1 MKIEGIKRAMV
12 EIEGVSPL
20 LMHNGQL
27 ANPMNPIVRQMK
39 EITSKH
45 KSKKTNADEIE
56 LMRLEFMGGLYLAED
71 IGPFI
76 PCECLEGCIRDAAK
90 INSKGK
96 QVTAGLQVDPDR
108 VRLVYDGPRT
118 AEDLYEDKNFVDVR
132 PIKLQKSTTVMRTR
146 PRFNKWSASFE
157 VMAIEEMLNIQDIR
171 KFLEKAGMFKG
182 LMDYRPKFG
191 RFVVRDFVEV

>member
-1 MKIEGIKRAMV
+1 MKIEGIKRATV
-12 EIEGVSPL
+12 GIEGVSPL

-27 ANPMNPIVRQMK
+27 ANPMNPIARQMK

-45 KSKKTNADEIE
+45 KSKRTDADDIE
-56 LMRLEFMGGLYLAED
+56 LMRLEFMGGLYISD
-71 IGPFI
+71 DTGPFI

-96 QVTAGLQVDPDR
+96 QVTAGLQVDPGR
-108 VRLVYDGPRT
+108 IQLVYDGPRT
-118 AEDLYEDKNFVDVR
+118 AKELYEDKNFVDVR
-132 PIKLQKSTTVMRTR
+132 PIKLQKSNTVMRTR
-146 PRFNKWSASFE
+146 PRFNHWSASFE
-157 VMAIEEMLNIQDIR
+157 VLAIDEVLNIEDIK

-191 RFVVRDFVEV
+191 RFILTEFAVA

>member
-1 MKIEGIKRAMV
+1 MKIDGIKRAMV

-27 ANPMNPIVRQMK
+27 ANPMNPIVKRMK

-45 KSKKTNADEIE
+45 SSKKTNTDEIE
-56 LMRLEFMGGLYLAED
+56 LMRLEFMGGLYIAEET
-71 IGPFI
+71 GPFI
-76 PCECLEGCIRDAAK
+76 PCECIEGCIRDAAK

-108 VRLVYDGPRT
+108 IRLDYDGPRT
-118 AEDLYEDKNFVDVR
+118 ADELYEEKSFVDVR

-146 PRFNKWSASFE
+146 PRFDRWSAAFE
-157 VMAIEEMLNIQDIR
+157 VMVIDEVLNIADVG
-171 KFLEKAGMFKG
+171 KFIEKAGMLKG

-191 RFVVRDFVEV
+191 RFVVKAFEEV

>member
-1 MKIEGIKRAMV
+1 MQIEGIKRATV
-12 EIEGVSPL
+12 GIEGVSPL

-27 ANPMNPIVRQMK
+27 ANPMNPIVKRMK

-45 KSKKTNADEIE
+45 HTKKTDADEIE
-56 LMRLEFMGGLYLAED
+56 LMRLEFMGGLYISD
-71 IGPFI
+71 DTGPFI
-76 PCECLEGCIRDAAK
+76 PCECIEGCIRDAAK

-108 VRLVYDGPRT
+108 IQLDYDGPRT
-118 AEDLYEDKNFVDVR
+118 APELYEDKNFVDVR

-146 PRFNKWSASFE
+146 PRFNHWSASFE
-157 VMAIEEMLNIQDIR
+157 VMIINEVLNIQDVRQFI
-171 KFLEKAGMFKG
+171 EKAGMLKG

-191 RFVVRDFVEV
+191 RFVVKNFVEA